1 MAEPRQPES
10 QKNAKSGVKPGET
23 PSTPGPKGGD
33 RPVPEED
40 VFGGAERVRKGK
52 DVRSENA
59 KP

>member
-1 MAEPRQPES
+1 MAEPRPPES
-10 QKNAKSGVKPGET
+10 QKDAKSGVKPGET
-23 PSTPGPKGGD
+23 LTTPGPKGGD

-52 DVRSENA
+52 DVRSEDA

>member
-1 MAEPRQPES
+1 MAEPRPPES
-10 QKNAKSGVKPGET
+10 QKNAKIGVKPGST
-23 PSTPGPKGGD
+23 PSTPGPNGGD

-52 DVRSENA
+52 DVQSPNA

>member
-1 MAEPRQPES
+1 MAEPRPPES
-10 QKNAKSGVKPGET
+10 QKDAKSGVKPGET
-23 PSTPGPKGGD
+23 TTTAGPKGGD

-59 KP
+59 MP